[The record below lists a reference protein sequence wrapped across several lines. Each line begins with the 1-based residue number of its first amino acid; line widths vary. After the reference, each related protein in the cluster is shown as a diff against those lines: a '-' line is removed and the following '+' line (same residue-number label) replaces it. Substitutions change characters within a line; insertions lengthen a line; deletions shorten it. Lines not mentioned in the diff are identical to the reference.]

1 MRSAQIKVKLDE
13 TSPCGTKAE
22 RDSAFKKMHSAFKT
36 QVNKSGILVEWKQ
49 RQHFES
55 KSQKRR
61 RKRKQAE
68 IQKRKEAMKQRYRG
82 TQ

>member
-1 MRSAQIKVKLDE
+1 MTTAKIKVKLDE
-13 TSPCGTKAE
+13 TSPCVTKAE
-22 RDSAFKKMHSAFKT
+22 RDNAFKKMHSAFKT

-49 RQHFES
+49 RQYFES
-55 KSQKRR
+55 KSQKKR